1 MNTAPTRKE
10 WSLTGTAFEKLLAWL
25 DPDREQAGRKYE
37 EIRRRMVKFF
47 EWQGCAYPEEQT
59 DQTIN
64 RVARRLDEGVRILA
78 SDPFI
83 YFSGVARNVLMEYR
97 RHPERGALD
106 VAVGQYAS
114 KASDRDSE
122 ARKEDLECKLECLE
136 CCLQRLTP
144 SQRELITE
152 YYCEEKQAKIKT
164 RKRLADRLEIPLN
177 ALRIRAY
184 RIKESLEKCITDCL
198 KWAPGSLK

>member
-1 MNTAPTRKE
+1 MNTARNKKE
-10 WSLTGTAFEKLLAWL
+10 WSLTSTAFERLLAWL

-37 EIRRRMVKFF
+37 EIRRKLLKFF

-64 RVARRLDEGVRILA
+64 RVARRLDEGVKILA
-78 SDPFI
+78 SNPFI
-83 YFSGVARNVLMEYR
+83 YFSGVARNVLKEYQ
-97 RHPERGALD
+97 RHPERGVLD
-106 VAVGQYAS
+106 LAVGQYAS
-114 KASDRDSE
+114 KAPERGSE
-122 ARKEDLECKLECLE
+122 AREMDLECKLECLE
-136 CCLQRLTP
+136 CCLQRLSS

-164 RKRLADRLEIPLN
+164 RKRLATRLEISLN
-177 ALRIRAY
+177 TLRIRSY

-198 KWAPGSLK
+198 SRAPGSLK